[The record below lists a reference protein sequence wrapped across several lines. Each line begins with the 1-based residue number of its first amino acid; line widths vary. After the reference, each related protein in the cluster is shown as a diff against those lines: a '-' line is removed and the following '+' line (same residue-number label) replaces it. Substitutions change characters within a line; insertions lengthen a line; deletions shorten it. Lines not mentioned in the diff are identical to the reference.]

1 MYNIL
6 IYIYTLI
13 IFDII
18 YIYIHIE
25 MFTFQKCGQFTWK
38 SRSPRWEGGLP
49 SRLPEHSVHPRVAR
63 IIGRIYEL
71 QVFGVLTACLKM
83 LYIYIIHIIHIEL
96 VHIIYFIYHII
107 HTSML
112 IYSLLYQNPTHNFR
126 QWQKNS
132 IKKGPQGSQV
142 RHTFRDGFEPESW
155 NLTRL
160 FPSPGNSCPEK
171 WGPKTNRSNTK
182 PGFAGCLLY

>member
-1 MYNIL
+1 
-6 IYIYTLI
+6 
-13 IFDII
+13 
-18 YIYIHIE
+18 

-49 SRLPEHSVHPRVAR
+49 SRLPEHSVHPRVAH

-83 LYIYIIHIIHIEL
+83 LYIYIYISIIHIIHIEL
-96 VHIIYFIYHII
+96 VHIKYFIYHII

-126 QWQKNS
+126 QWQKKQHQKRTPRIPGAS
-132 IKKGPQGSQV
+132 HFS
-142 RHTFRDGFEPESW
+142 RWFW
-155 NLTRL
+155 TRIL
-160 FPSPGNSCPEK
+160 KSDPTIPIPWE
-171 WGPKTNRSNTK
+171 
-182 PGFAGCLLY
+182 